1 MQILITF
8 GIKLYSYDALVD
20 INLSDD
26 VNQLSDELGETFEA
40 PN

>member
-1 MQILITF
+1 MQILIIF
-8 GIKLYSYDALVD
+8 GIKLYSYDTLVD